1 MKSFLQAVSGLVVGV
16 LSGYDR
22 LVFQGHLRSLCWPGN
37 MAVYCHTNGVLLKDF
52 KPHSQAVTAR
62 LIAASEA
69 GARARGRPIVYV
81 RSPKTRKEDLVRD
94 IARRDGISDGLI
106 AVLSCVE
113 PCWSFTL
120 RGSAATKKL
129 EFRPEARQCLHV
141 YHYYQHP
148 VFGFMYARLQT
159 WFPFTMQI
167 GLNGRA
173 WLGRQL
179 DAAAVPYRRAD
190 NCFTWLAD
198 VERAQALLAE
208 QLRMNWPAAFAEV
221 RAWVHPSHP
230 ELLGKWSSDYYWTLR
245 QSEWAT
251 DVLFRDRKELQRR
264 YGRWLGY
271 AIGAFRSPDV
281 LRYLGQKVPAHGDVH
296 GKFTG
301 EVLSDLGTR
310 RDGLRIK
317 HRVGTNSIKMYDK
330 VGQVLRVETTINDP
344 SAFQVYRAK
353 EGEPDGPKDWRPLR
367 LGVADVRRR
376 AEVSQK
382 ANERYL
388 EGLAAVEHPE
398 PLKDLTVGLSRRV
411 REPGTAGRR
420 LRGLNLLAEDD
431 AELLAAVGRPEH
443 TVNGFRNRDVVIAL
457 YGDASRNATERKRTS
472 ARVTRLLRL
481 LRGHGIIRKVAK
493 THRYQVTEKGG
504 RVVTAVLAARNAST
518 EKLVSLAA

>member
-1 MKSFLQAVSGLVVGV
+1 VKSFLHAVSGLVFGV

-22 LVFQGHLRSLCWPGN
+22 LVFQGHLRSLCRPGN

-52 KPHSQAVTAR
+52 KQHSQAVTEK
-62 LIAASEA
+62 LIAAAEA
-69 GARARGRPIVYV
+69 PARANGRPIVYL
-81 RSPKTRKEDLVRD
+81 RSPKMRKEDLVRD
-94 IARRDGISDGLI
+94 IARRDGISAGLI
-106 AVLSCVE
+106 AVLTCVE

-120 RGSAATKKL
+120 RGRAATKKL

-159 WFPFTMQI
+159 WFPFTIQM
-167 GLNGRA
+167 GLNGRE

-179 DAAAVPYRRAD
+179 DAAAVSYRRHD
-190 NCFTWLAD
+190 NCFTWLQD

-208 QLRMNWPAAFAEV
+208 QLRMNWPAALDEV
-221 RAWVHPSHP
+221 RAWVHPSYP

-251 DVLFRDRKELQRR
+251 DVLFRDRDELQRR

-281 LRYLGQKVPAHGDVH
+281 LRYLGQKVPAHGEVH

-310 RDGLRIK
+310 MDGLRIK

-330 VGQVLRVETTINDP
+330 LGQVLRVETTINDP
-344 SAFQVYRAK
+344 SRFKVYRAK
-353 EGEPDGPKDWRPLR
+353 EGEPDGPKDWRALR
-367 LGVADVRRR
+367 SGVADVGRR

-388 EGLAAVEHPE
+388 EGLAAVEHPQ
-398 PLKDLTVGLSRRV
+398 PLKELTEDLSRRV
-411 REPGTAGRR
+411 REPGPGGRR
-420 LRGLNLLAEDD
+420 LRGLNLLAADD
-431 AELLAAVGRPEH
+431 AALLAAVGRPEH
-443 TVNGFRNRDVVIAL
+443 AVNGFRNRDVVAAL
-457 YGDASRNATERKRTS
+457 YGDTSRDTIQRKRHS

-481 LRGHGIIRKVAK
+481 LRGHAIIRKVAK
-493 THRYQVTEKGG
+493 THRYQVTEKGR
-504 RVVTAVLAARNAST
+504 RVVTAILAARNAST